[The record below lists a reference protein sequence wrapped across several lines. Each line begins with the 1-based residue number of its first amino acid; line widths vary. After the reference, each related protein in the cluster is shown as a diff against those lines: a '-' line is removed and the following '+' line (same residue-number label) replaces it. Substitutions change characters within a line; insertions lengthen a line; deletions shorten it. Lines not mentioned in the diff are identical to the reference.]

1 MTEEEAIQV
10 TDESIAEVIAEL
22 EARKD
27 LSSRERESQID
38 ILLDH
43 RASNIEML
51 LSISVEAALKK
62 NSKILSERAT
72 QAKL

>member
-62 NSKILSERAT
+62 NSKILSERAS